1 MLTKEERNAIA
12 ERARENLDVI
22 ENMYEVLFG
31 HEVPDSTSWVQ
42 DCEAVK
48 ARLIDL
54 CNTPNMVE
62 LPLDKNG
69 QTIRAGDIVY
79 DEAGRKVKVDRVQYY
94 KDNVF
99 VVVILRGSEHC
110 VLMYRPSELAH
121 KNPVT
126 PSSLAEKIRDIL
138 KDDDDMSTWTNS
150 KLSDIA
156 DQLEK
161 LGDSDD

>member
-1 MLTKEERNAIA
+1 MLTKKEREAIA
-12 ERARENLDVI
+12 ERANESLDVI

-31 HEVPDSTSWVQ
+31 HKVPDTTSWAQ

-48 ARLIDL
+48 TRLIDL
-54 CNTPNMVE
+54 CDTSNMLE
-62 LPLDKNG
+62 LPADKNG
-69 QTIRAGDIVY
+69 QAIRAGDIVY

-99 VVVILRGSEHC
+99 VVVILRETEHC
-110 VLMYRPSELAH
+110 TLMYRPSELAH

-126 PSSLAEKIRDIL
+126 TASLAEKIRDIL
-138 KDDDDMSTWTNS
+138 EDDDDTSTWTKS
-150 KLSDIA
+150 KLLDIA